1 MIDKLD
7 KHFLYIK
14 NFKSQKIDDIE
25 SLKIQYLG
33 RKGIINDLFSNFKN
47 VPTDQ
52 KKNYGQKINDLK
64 VLVQTKYD
72 ELISRT
78 SKTQKKNY
86 EDYNKPG
93 FPIQIG
99 SLHPITIVKNR
110 IIDVFSKLG
119 FSLSESPEI
128 DDDWHNFTALNLPE
142 DHPARDMQDTFF
154 IQRDPDLLLRTHCST
169 IQIRHLEEN
178 PPPAKVIQAGRVY
191 RNEAISSRSH
201 CIFHQVDGIYVDENV
216 SFADLKQMVL
226 YFAKSM
232 FGKSKLRFRPSY
244 FPFTEPSAE
253 VDIYWGL
260 ETETD
265 YRITKGTGWLEIMGC
280 GMVDPKVLE
289 NCNIDSE
296 KYTGY
301 AFGMGIERIAMLIY
315 QIPDI
320 RLFFENDV
328 RFLNQFK

>member
-7 KHFLYIK
+7 EHFLYIK

-64 VLVQTKYD
+64 VLVQNKYD

-86 EDYNKPG
+86 EDYSKPG

-110 IIDVFSKLG
+110 IVDVFSKLG

-128 DDDWHNFTALNLPE
+128 EDDWHNFTALNLPE

>member
-7 KHFLYIK
+7 EHFLYIK

-64 VLVQTKYD
+64 VLVQNKYD

-86 EDYNKPG
+86 EDYSKPG

-119 FSLSESPEI
+119 FGLSESPEI
-128 DDDWHNFTALNLPE
+128 EDDWHNFTALNLPE

-178 PPPAKVIQAGRVY
+178 TPPAKVIQAGRVY

>member
-7 KHFLYIK
+7 EHFLYIK

-25 SLKIQYLG
+25 SLKIEYLG

-47 VPTDQ
+47 VPNDQ

-72 ELISRT
+72 KLISRT

-119 FSLSESPEI
+119 FGLSESPEI
-128 DDDWHNFTALNLPE
+128 EDDWHNFTALNLPE

>member
-7 KHFLYIK
+7 EHFFYIK

-64 VLVQTKYD
+64 VLVQNKYD

-86 EDYNKPG
+86 EDYSKPG

-119 FSLSESPEI
+119 FGLSESPEI
-128 DDDWHNFTALNLPE
+128 EDDWHNFTALNLPE

>member
-7 KHFLYIK
+7 EHFLYIK

-64 VLVQTKYD
+64 VLVQNKYD

-86 EDYNKPG
+86 EDYSKPG

-119 FSLSESPEI
+119 FGLSESPEI
-128 DDDWHNFTALNLPE
+128 EDDWHNFTALNLPE

-201 CIFHQVDGIYVDENV
+201 CIFHQVDGIYVDEDV

-265 YRITKGTGWLEIMGC
+265 YKITKGTGWLEIMGC

>member
-7 KHFLYIK
+7 QHFLYIK

-47 VPTDQ
+47 VPNDQ

-78 SKTQKKNY
+78 SKTQKKKY
-86 EDYNKPG
+86 EDYSKPG

-110 IIDVFSKLG
+110 IVDVFSKLG

-128 DDDWHNFTALNLPE
+128 EDDWHNFTALNLPE

-296 KYTGY
+296 KFTGY

>member
-7 KHFLYIK
+7 EHFLYIK

-47 VPTDQ
+47 VPNDQ

-119 FSLSESPEI
+119 FGLSEN
-128 DDDWHNFTALNLPE
+128 DWHNFTALNLPE

>member
-7 KHFLYIK
+7 EHFLYIK

-72 ELISRT
+72 ELILRT

-86 EDYNKPG
+86 EDYSKPG

-110 IIDVFSKLG
+110 IVDVFSKLG

-128 DDDWHNFTALNLPE
+128 EDDWHNFTALNLPE

>member
-1 MIDKLD
+1 MIKKLED
-7 KHFLYIK
+7 YISHVK
-14 NFKSQKIDDIE
+14 KFSSQDSNEIE
-25 SLKIQYLG
+25 SFKIKFLG
-33 RKGIINDLFSNFKN
+33 RKGLINDLFSDFKN
-47 VPTDQ
+47 VPADQ
-52 KKNYGQKINDLK
+52 KKEYGQKINELKNLTSKKYEDLK
-64 VLVQTKYD
+64 LGVKQ
-72 ELISRT
+72 S
-78 SKTQKKNY
+78 SKSIT
-86 EDYNKPG
+86 EDYTKPG
-93 FPIQIG
+93 FPISSG
-99 SLHPITIVKNR
+99 SLHPITIIKNR

-119 FSLSESPEI
+119 FGLSESPEI
-128 DDDWHNFTALNLPE
+128 EDDWHNFTALNLPE

-201 CIFHQVDGIYVDENV
+201 CIFHQVDGIYVDKDV

-265 YRITKGTGWLEIMGC
+265 HRITKGTGWLEIMGC
-280 GMVDPKVLE
+280 GMVDPNVLQ

-301 AFGMGIERIAMLIY
+301 AFGLGLERIAMLIY

>member
-1 MIDKLD
+1 MNI
-7 KHFLYIK
+7 FYISK
-14 NFKSQKIDDIE
+14 ILNHKIDDIE

-33 RKGIINDLFSNFKN
+33 RKGIINDLFLILKMYPRS
-47 VPTDQ
+47 
-52 KKNYGQKINDLK
+52 KKNYGQKINDLI

-119 FSLSESPEI
+119 FGLSESPEI
-128 DDDWHNFTALNLPE
+128 EDDWHNFTALNLPE

-178 PPPAKVIQAGRVY
+178 P
-191 RNEAISSRSH
+191 
-201 CIFHQVDGIYVDENV
+201 HQ
-216 SFADLKQMVL
+216 LK
-226 YFAKSM
+226 
-232 FGKSKLRFRPSY
+232 
-244 FPFTEPSAE
+244 
-253 VDIYWGL
+253 
-260 ETETD
+260 
-265 YRITKGTGWLEIMGC
+265 
-280 GMVDPKVLE
+280 
-289 NCNIDSE
+289 
-296 KYTGY
+296 
-301 AFGMGIERIAMLIY
+301 
-315 QIPDI
+315 
-320 RLFFENDV
+320 
-328 RFLNQFK
+328 

>member
-7 KHFLYIK
+7 EHFLYIK

-47 VPTDQ
+47 VPNDQ

-86 EDYNKPG
+86 EDYSKPG

-110 IIDVFSKLG
+110 IVDVFSKLG
-119 FSLSESPEI
+119 FGLSESPEI
-128 DDDWHNFTALNLPE
+128 EDDWHNFTALNLPE

-201 CIFHQVDGIYVDENV
+201 CIFHQVDGIYVDVNV

>member
-7 KHFLYIK
+7 EHFLYIK

-47 VPTDQ
+47 LPNDQ

-86 EDYNKPG
+86 EDYSKPG

-110 IIDVFSKLG
+110 IVDVFSKLG

-128 DDDWHNFTALNLPE
+128 EDDWHNFTALNLPE

>member
-1 MIDKLD
+1 MIKKLED
-7 KHFLYIK
+7 YISHVK
-14 NFKSQKIDDIE
+14 KFSSQDSNEIE
-25 SLKIQYLG
+25 SFKIEFLG
-33 RKGIINDLFSNFKN
+33 RKGLINDLFSNFKN
-47 VPTDQ
+47 VPAD
-52 KKNYGQKINDLK
+52 KKKEYGQKINELKNLTSKKYEDLK
-64 VLVQTKYD
+64 LGVKQSSKS
-72 ELISRT
+72 SR
-78 SKTQKKNY
+78 
-86 EDYNKPG
+86 EDYTKPG
-93 FPIQIG
+93 FPISSG
-99 SLHPITIVKNR
+99 SLHPITTIKNR

-119 FSLSESPEI
+119 FGLSESPEI
-128 DDDWHNFTALNLPE
+128 EDDWHNFTALNLPE

-201 CIFHQVDGIYVDENV
+201 CIFHQVDGIYVDEDV

-265 YRITKGTGWLEIMGC
+265 YKITKGTGWLEIMGC

>member
-7 KHFLYIK
+7 EHFLYIK

-110 IIDVFSKLG
+110 IVDVFSKLG
-119 FSLSESPEI
+119 FGLSESPEI
-128 DDDWHNFTALNLPE
+128 EDDWHNFTALNLPE

>member
-7 KHFLYIK
+7 EHFLYIK

-64 VLVQTKYD
+64 VLVQNKYD

-86 EDYNKPG
+86 EDYSKPG

-119 FSLSESPEI
+119 FGLSESPEI
-128 DDDWHNFTALNLPE
+128 EDDWHNFTALNLPE

>member
-7 KHFLYIK
+7 EHFLYIK

-47 VPTDQ
+47 VPIDQ

-119 FSLSESPEI
+119 FGLSESPEI
-128 DDDWHNFTALNLPE
+128 EDDWHNFTALNLPE

>member
-7 KHFLYIK
+7 EHFFYIK

-47 VPTDQ
+47 VPNDQ

-72 ELISRT
+72 KLISGT

-86 EDYNKPG
+86 EDYSKPG
-93 FPIQIG
+93 FPIKIG

-110 IIDVFSKLG
+110 IIEVFSRLG
-119 FSLSESPEI
+119 FGLSESPEI
-128 DDDWHNFTALNLPE
+128 EDDWHNFTALNLPE

-178 PPPAKVIQAGRVY
+178 TPPAKVIQAGRVY

>member
-7 KHFLYIK
+7 EHFLYIK

-64 VLVQTKYD
+64 VLVQNKYD

-86 EDYNKPG
+86 EDYSKPG

-119 FSLSESPEI
+119 FGLSESPEI
-128 DDDWHNFTALNLPE
+128 EDDWHNFTALNLPE

-169 IQIRHLEEN
+169 IQIRHLQEN

>member
-1 MIDKLD
+1 MIKKFED
-7 KHFLYIK
+7 YISRVK
-14 NFKSQKIDDIE
+14 KFSSQDSKEIE
-25 SLKIQYLG
+25 SFKIEFLG
-33 RKGIINDLFSNFKN
+33 RKGVINDLFSDFKN
-47 VPTDQ
+47 VPSDQ
-52 KKNYGQKINDLK
+52 KKEYGQKINELKNLISKKYEDLK
-64 VLVQTKYD
+64 LGVKQ
-72 ELISRT
+72 S
-78 SKTQKKNY
+78 SKSIT
-86 EDYNKPG
+86 EDYTKPG
-93 FPIQIG
+93 FPISSG
-99 SLHPITIVKNR
+99 SLHPITIIKNR
-110 IIDVFSKLG
+110 IIDEFSKLG
-119 FSLSESPEI
+119 FGLSESPEI
-128 DDDWHNFTALNLPE
+128 EDDWHNFTALNLPE

-201 CIFHQVDGIYVDENV
+201 CIFHQVDGIYVDEDV

-265 YRITKGTGWLEIMGC
+265 YKITKGTGWLEIMGC

>member
-1 MIDKLD
+1 MIKKLED
-7 KHFLYIK
+7 YISRVK
-14 NFKSQKIDDIE
+14 KFSSQDSNEIE
-25 SLKIQYLG
+25 SFKIEFLG
-33 RKGIINDLFSNFKN
+33 RKGVINDLFSDFKN
-47 VPTDQ
+47 VPSDQ
-52 KKNYGQKINDLK
+52 KKEYGQKINELKNLTSKKYEDLK
-64 VLVQTKYD
+64 LGVKQ
-72 ELISRT
+72 S
-78 SKTQKKNY
+78 SKSIT
-86 EDYNKPG
+86 EDYTKPG
-93 FPIQIG
+93 FPISSG
-99 SLHPITIVKNR
+99 SLHPITIIKNR

-119 FSLSESPEI
+119 FGLSESPEI
-128 DDDWHNFTALNLPE
+128 EDDWHNFTALNLPK

-320 RLFFENDV
+320 RLFFEIDV